1 VTYTK
6 DLVPWLKVCRRTVYS
21 WMSIYAQYGL
31 KELLASKKRGGNTP
45 VIEERTKVAIAE
57 KLADPLTTMT
67 SYVELLDWVH
77 REYQSNVKYTTLHKH
92 CREHHNSVLIV
103 SRKSHHKK
111 DKQATKKFKEELP
124 DKLRKIKTEIDETK
138 FDSFNLYFQDESRFG
153 LMTKQ
158 KRVLVSKGVKPIGK
172 YQHSY
177 QSFWLWGCF
186 SPITG
191 NSFYRETSS
200 VSNDLFEGFLND
212 FSKQNPKELKILI
225 IDNAGFH
232 ASKNITIPENIKL
245 IRIPPY
251 TPELNPAEKVWQW
264 MKERV
269 AMKFFEDL
277 ESLKKKITEVIT
289 QLKSER
295 IKSITGY
302 DLYTKT
308 FFEQL

>member
-1 VTYTK
+1 
-6 DLVPWLKVCRRTVYS
+6 
-21 WMSIYAQYGL
+21 M
-31 KELLASKKRGGNTP
+31 
-45 VIEERTKVAIAE
+45 
-57 KLADPLTTMT
+57 
-67 SYVELLDWVH
+67 
-77 REYQSNVKYTTLHKH
+77 
-92 CREHHNSVLIV
+92 
-103 SRKSHHKK
+103 
-111 DKQATKKFKEELP
+111 
-124 DKLRKIKTEIDETK
+124 
-138 FDSFNLYFQDESRFG
+138 NLYFQDESRFG

-191 NSFYRETSS
+191 NSFYWETSS
-200 VSNDLFEGFLND
+200 VSNDIFEGFLQEL
-212 FSKQNPKELKILI
+212 SKQNPKELKILI

-232 ASKNITIPENIKL
+232 ASKNMTIPENIAF

-277 ESLKKKITEVIT
+277 ESLKKKITEMIT
-289 QLKSER
+289 QLESEL
-295 IKSITGY
+295 IKSIIGY
-302 DLYTKT
+302 DLYTKA
-308 FFEQL
+308 FLSEFSV